1 MDSDTTFYV
10 DISDVDVEVEV
21 ESECTPGSNGWSL
34 ASSHFPPRSEEGK
47 KNTKPERFDLLPW
60 DALEEV
66 ARVYDFGSKKYSDR
80 NWELGYKWGL
90 SYQALVRH
98 IVRFWLGEDKDPESG
113 YSHMA
118 HATFHCLC
126 LLAFFMRGCGTDDR
140 PKERKR

>member
-1 MDSDTTFYV
+1 MDADTTYFV
-10 DISDVDVEVEV
+10 DISDIELVEDDGVGKV
-21 ESECTPGSNGWSL
+21 
-34 ASSHFPPRSEEGK
+34 GK

-66 ARVYDFGSKKYSDR
+66 ARVYDFGSRKYAER
-80 NWELGYKWGL
+80 NWELGYSWSL

-113 YSHMA
+113 LSHMA

-126 LLAFFMRGCGTDDR
+126 LLSFILRGAGVDNR
-140 PKERKR
+140 PEMKKR